1 MLLFQIKTQT
11 PFQSEIMLKI
21 YNIYFNIMMD
31 NNFVYN
37 VIFSDIPI
45 HYVHNNEKL
54 VDVFYM
60 FDYCDEFSEYQE
72 LLDWVKEC
80 LKRDF
85 RLYNQILFVRQ
96 NVIMLVP
103 EHLKKFIIEY
113 KKMERFYNYS
123 EKYKKYRIY
132 QK

>member
-1 MLLFQIKTQT
+1 
-11 PFQSEIMLKI
+11 
-21 YNIYFNIMMD
+21 MMD